1 MVGVAIGLWNNE
13 SGISLSKARR
23 CATKYNESIDEVQ
36 REPRRALFVLSILD
50 TLGIQDT
57 AIRLD
62 LGLVRYR

>member
-1 MVGVAIGLWNNE
+1 MN
-13 SGISLSKARR
+13 LS
-23 CATKYNESIDEVQ
+23 TKYK

-50 TLGIQDT
+50 TKGIQDT